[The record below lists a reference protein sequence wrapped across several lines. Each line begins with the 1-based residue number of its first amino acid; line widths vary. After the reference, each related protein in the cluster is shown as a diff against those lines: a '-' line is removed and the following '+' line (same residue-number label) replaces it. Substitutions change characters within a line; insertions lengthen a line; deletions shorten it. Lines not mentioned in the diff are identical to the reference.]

1 MMIANDYRS
10 TPCLRNHSSN
20 YMSLLFSKDNTHKI
34 VWAIGSTDGDSNGN
48 IRKHYAKGSKSVLF
62 FSLTGRSQTKPVP
75 NTYVDVRNTDVRVL
89 TFYNLKS
96 KVEHM
101 FIHISTYFWSSKTI
115 SQLIKYSVITRQL
128 HISFFSFIVDH
139 DTSH

>member
-1 MMIANDYRS
+1 
-10 TPCLRNHSSN
+10 
-20 YMSLLFSKDNTHKI
+20 MSLLFSKDNTHKI

-75 NTYVDVRNTDVRVL
+75 NTYLDVRNTNVRVL

-96 KVEHM
+96 QVEHM
-101 FIHISTYFWSSKTI
+101 LIHVNFIVDIFGLRKRYPSSSST
-115 SQLIKYSVITRQL
+115 QLLHVFTRQL
-128 HISFFSFIVDH
+128 QISFFLIL
-139 DTSH
+139 

>member
-1 MMIANDYRS
+1 
-10 TPCLRNHSSN
+10 
-20 YMSLLFSKDNTHKI
+20 MSLLFSKDNTHKI

-75 NTYVDVRNTDVRVL
+75 NTYLDVRNTDVRVL

-96 KVEHM
+96 KVKHIVNHTN
-101 FIHISTYFWSSKTI
+101 FIVDIFVLRKRYPSSSST
-115 SQLIKYSVITRQL
+115 QLLHVFTRQL
-128 HISFFSFIVDH
+128 KKFFSFIVDH
-139 DTSH
+139 DTFQ